1 MKFSSLNSEATWNE
15 ELILCP
21 ILVVYKPITNKRSKI
36 AITGFTRIL
45 TNKIG
50 CILEKLLN
58 SKQNAKA
65 NFYQFAFTTDGYN
78 SAEDL
83 VLANTQYCDWLYVLF
98 EYSTNIVN
106 CFDYKTG
113 QFGFI
118 RYLSKVGPIIGL
130 INGKTRT
137 DLELMYRVF
146 KVKDTPV
153 FQEILLINNNLVTNC
168 NLVHFLTKLFK
179 KNLSR
184 RLNDLKH
191 KVTKSFEYQHY
202 NLMFGICFE
211 SCKLH

>member
-1 MKFSSLNSEATWNE
+1 MHDKRLVLFYRRISLRNLLKHLLLVIGLQPTMKFSSLNSEATWNE

-83 VLANTQYCDWLYVLF
+83 VLANTQYCD
-98 EYSTNIVN
+98 
-106 CFDYKTG
+106 
-113 QFGFI
+113 
-118 RYLSKVGPIIGL
+118 
-130 INGKTRT
+130 
-137 DLELMYRVF
+137 
-146 KVKDTPV
+146 
-153 FQEILLINNNLVTNC
+153 
-168 NLVHFLTKLFK
+168 
-179 KNLSR
+179 
-184 RLNDLKH
+184 
-191 KVTKSFEYQHY
+191 
-202 NLMFGICFE
+202 
-211 SCKLH
+211 